1 MEVNEHLASL
11 EASETEG
18 KIKKIRRD
26 EKRRKKVVKGK
37 MKKAIAASAIATA
50 FIAGGFVSVFSSAKN
65 LERNDIKIY
74 HVDPM
79 TLAEMKEEEKKSTE
93 KNIYDQALEEKND
106 YVAKDVE
113 KKEQESETNYLG
125 VGTSELLPDVQSF
138 LESPTGDIV
147 RNYSEQYGVDANLMG
162 AIFMQESKCNH
173 EACCP
178 GGSMYNGAGVG
189 IGEIEVSALNEITAY
204 NYSTGQYESQP
215 VTIETASDLSSNI
228 EMSCKVLRNTIDY
241 YDGNILLALQSYNY
255 GKGMLDNI
263 LNSNYSDVEQL
274 KQDYSNVS
282 WMQLVK
288 DAHVNHWKYIDGWA
302 EETYGDGEY
311 LTHVLQYCPTD
322 VVKYKKGDKDIE
334 FNLKN
339 FDYKKSA
346 DNEKNVGPMI

>member
-1 MEVNEHLASL
+1 MSL
-11 EASETEG
+11 EELKIMEYENHG
-18 KIKKIRRD
+18 KSR
-26 EKRRKKVVKGK
+26 KRQRQRLKLQRQKNYYYK
-37 MKKAIAASAIATA
+37 MKVKIAAFTLSAVAIG
-50 FIAGGFVSVFSSAKN
+50 GGFLTVCKSLDKF
-65 LERNDIKIY
+65 LESDKKMPNPQLS
-74 HVDPM
+74 HAM
-79 TLAEMKEEEKKSTE
+79 QMEEKKNNE
-93 KNIYDQALEEKND
+93 KNIYDKALEEKSD

-113 KKEQESETNYLG
+113 KKEQKTETNYLG

-138 LESPTGDIV
+138 LESPAGDIV

-255 GKGMLDNI
+255 GKSMLDNI

-288 DAHVNHWKYIDGWA
+288 DAHINHWKYIDGWA
-302 EETYGDGEY
+302 DETYGDGEY
-311 LTHVLQYCPTD
+311 LTHVLQYCPED
-322 VVKYKKGDKDIE
+322 VIKYKMGDVDIE

-346 DNEKNVGPMI
+346 DNEKSFRPMI